1 MTTCFGQRVTILRSI
16 RAIIY
21 MFLLCISISLKHNG
35 IPFYIVCIW
44 LLYPAMLKSIAIHET

>member
-1 MTTCFGQRVTILRSI
+1 MPTCFGQRVTILRSI

-21 MFLLCISISLKHNG
+21 LFLLCINISLKHNG

-44 LLYPAMLKSIAIHET
+44 LLYPAMLKGIAIHET